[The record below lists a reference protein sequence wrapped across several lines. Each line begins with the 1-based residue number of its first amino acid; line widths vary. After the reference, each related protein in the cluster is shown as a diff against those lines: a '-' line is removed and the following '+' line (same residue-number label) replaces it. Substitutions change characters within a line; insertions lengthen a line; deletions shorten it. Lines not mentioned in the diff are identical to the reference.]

1 MTLNGNSMYKHE
13 VIKLYRT
20 DYFSSWST
28 TQATEKDEEAYFIK
42 VVTKDEDLYFM
53 LGSSNEAFHVV

>member
-1 MTLNGNSMYKHE
+1 MYQHE
-13 VIKLYRT
+13 VVKLYRT

-28 TQATEKDEEAYFIK
+28 TQATDKDEEAYFIK

>member
-1 MTLNGNSMYKHE
+1 MYPHE
-13 VIKLYRT
+13 VVKLYRT

-28 TQATEKDEEAYFIK
+28 TQATEKDEESYFIK

-53 LGSSNEAFHVV
+53 LGSSNESFHVV